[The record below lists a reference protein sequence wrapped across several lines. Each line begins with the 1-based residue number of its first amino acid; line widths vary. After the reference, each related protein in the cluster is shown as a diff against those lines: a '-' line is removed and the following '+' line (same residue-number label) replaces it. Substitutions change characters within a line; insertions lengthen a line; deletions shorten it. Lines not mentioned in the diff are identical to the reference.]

1 MLQTL
6 NRQFLTDIE
15 CDSLV
20 AHFTK
25 MIFVVNNSENVNSE
39 YNGRLLNAFECESHV
54 KDFLYRKSI
63 DLGSIISKIYGVES
77 IYPETIH
84 LVKWDKGHSLGTH
97 ADNVWI
103 GSNEPHY
110 SPDRNFSATF
120 VLNDEFEGGEFYF
133 QEGEKQITYPAR
145 RGWGNVF
152 GAGPEYAHGVTE
164 VTSGTRYTLAIWYTS
179 DYQKSVYK
187 TITY

>member
-1 MLQTL
+1 MLQIL
-6 NRQFLTDIE
+6 NRQLLTDIE

-25 MIFVVNNSENVNSE
+25 MIFVVNNSENVNPE

-54 KDFLYRKSI
+54 KDFLYRKSM
-63 DLGSIISKIYGVES
+63 DLGSIISKVYGVES

-84 LVKWDKGHSLGTH
+84 LVKWETGNSLGVH
-97 ADNVWI
+97 ADNTWI
-103 GSNEPHY
+103 GSNDPHY
-110 SPDRNFSATF
+110 SPNRNFSATF
-120 VLNDEFEGGEFYF
+120 TLNEGFEGGQFYF
-133 QEGEKQITYPAR
+133 QDGENQHLYPSR
-145 RGWGNVF
+145 LGWGNVF

-179 DYQKSVYK
+179 DYQHSLYK
-187 TITY
+187 TIT